1 MYQFSRGRIMPIF
14 SYQATD
20 KKGQDVTGMVEADS
34 LALAINQVRSLGYF
48 PTKVKEDAG
57 KLARRQKVKGK
68 GFTITIGGF
77 VKRKQVTL
85 MTRQLATLIDAGLP
99 LLRSLSILHDQQ
111 KPGKLKN
118 ILDELVN
125 DVQSGTTFSEG
136 LAKHPKAF
144 DKLYVNMVRAGEVGG
159 MLEVVLNRLADF
171 AERREALARK
181 VKGAMIY
188 PIMVMLVAGGVVTFL
203 LIKVVPTF
211 AEIFSDLGGALPAP
225 TQFLVNTSEALK
237 HSFLKILAYIA
248 GIIIGIKMVFKIEL
262 IRAIKDRV
270 VLKLPLFGQLVRKIG
285 VARFS
290 RTLGTLITS
299 GVPILQSLS
308 IVKETIAN
316 RVIANAVG
324 EVHDSIR
331 EGETIAGPLEE
342 SGAFPPMAVNMID
355 VGEETGNLDSMLLKV
370 ADIYDAEVE
379 VAIGGMLQMLE
390 PAMMVVLGGIV
401 GFIVISMYLPIFSL
415 GDLI

>member
-1 MYQFSRGRIMPIF
+1 MAIF

-20 KKGQDVTGMVEADS
+20 KKGQEVTGMVEADS

-57 KLARRQKVKGK
+57 KLARRQRSAKGK
-68 GFTITIGGF
+68 GLSLSIGGGI
-77 VKRKQVTL
+77 KRKEITQ

-99 LLRSLSILHDQQ
+99 LLRSLSILYDQQ

-118 ILDELVN
+118 VLDELVN
-125 DVQSGTTFSEG
+125 DVQGGTTFSEG

-159 MLEVVLNRLADF
+159 MLEVVLNRLAEF
-171 AERREALARK
+171 AEKREALARR
-181 VKGAMIY
+181 VKSAMVY
-188 PIMVMLVAGGVVTFL
+188 PLMVILVATGIVTFL
-203 LIKVVPTF
+203 LMKVVPTF
-211 AEIFSDLGGALPAP
+211 AEIFSDLGGALPGP
-225 TQFLVNTSEALK
+225 TQILVNISE
-237 HSFLKILAYIA
+237 FLKTQYWKLIAYII
-248 GIIIGIKMVFKIEL
+248 GTIVGIKLIFKVEIAQS
-262 IRAIKDRV
+262 IRDRV
-270 VLKLPLFGQLVRKIG
+270 VLKLPLFGALTRKIG
-285 VARFS
+285 VARFA

-299 GVPILQSLS
+299 GVPILQSLT
-308 IVKETIAN
+308 IVKETITN

-379 VAIGGMLQMLE
+379 AAIEGLLQMME
-390 PAMMVVLGGIV
+390 PAIMVGLGGVI
-401 GFIVISMYLPIFSL
+401 GFIVIAMYLPIFNM
-415 GDLI
+415 GDLV

>member
-1 MYQFSRGRIMPIF
+1 MAIF

-20 KKGQDVTGMVEADS
+20 KKGQEVTGMVEADS

-57 KLARRQKVKGK
+57 KLARRQRSAKGK
-68 GFTITIGGF
+68 GMSLTIGGSI
-77 VKRKQVTL
+77 KRKEITQ

-99 LLRSLSILHDQQ
+99 LLRSLSILYDQQ

-118 ILDELVN
+118 VLDELVN

-159 MLEVVLNRLADF
+159 MLEVVLNRLAEF
-171 AERREALARK
+171 AEKREALARR
-181 VKGAMIY
+181 VKSAMVY
-188 PIMVMLVAGGVVTFL
+188 PIMVILVATGIVSFL

-211 AEIFSDLGGALPAP
+211 AEIFSDLGGALPGP
-225 TQFLVNTSEALK
+225 TQVLVNISE
-237 HSFLKILAYIA
+237 FLQTQYIKLIAYIVGA
-248 GIIIGIKMVFKIEL
+248 IVGLKLIFKVEMAQS
-262 IRAIKDRV
+262 IRDRV
-270 VLKLPLFGQLVRKIG
+270 VLKLPLFGALVRKIG

-299 GVPILQSLS
+299 GVPILQSLT
-308 IVKETIAN
+308 IVKETISN

-342 SGAFPPMAVNMID
+342 SGAFPPMSVNMID

-379 VAIGGMLQMLE
+379 AAIEGLLQMME
-390 PAMMVVLGGIV
+390 PAIMVGLGGVI
-401 GFIVISMYLPIFSL
+401 GFIVIAMYLPIFSM
-415 GDLI
+415 GDLV

>member
-1 MYQFSRGRIMPIF
+1 MPIF

-20 KKGQDVTGMVEADS
+20 KKGQEVTGMVEADS
-34 LALAINQVRSLGYF
+34 LALAINQVRSLGFF

-57 KLARRQKVKGK
+57 KLARRQRGAKGK
-68 GFTITIGGF
+68 GLNIAIGGS
-77 VKRKQVTL
+77 VKRKQITL

-99 LLRSLSILHDQQ
+99 LLRSLSILYDQE
-111 KPGKLKN
+111 KTGKLKG
-118 ILDELVN
+118 IFDELVN
-125 DVQSGTTFSEG
+125 DVQSGTTFSEA

-159 MLEVVLNRLADF
+159 MLEVVLNRLAEF

-181 VKGAMIY
+181 VKSAMVY
-188 PIMVMLVAGGVVTFL
+188 PIMVILVAGGIVTFL
-203 LIKVVPTF
+203 LVRVVPTF
-211 AEIFSDLGGALPAP
+211 AEIFSDLGGALPGP
-225 TQFLVNTSEALK
+225 TQLLVNMSDYLK
-237 HSFLKILAYIA
+237 ESYLKLIGYIVGTVVA
-248 GIIIGIKMVFKIEL
+248 IKLIFKVEIV
-262 IRAIKDRV
+262 RAIRDRV
-270 VLKLPLFGQLVRKIG
+270 VLKLPLFGSLVRKIG
-285 VARFS
+285 VARFA

-299 GVPILQSLS
+299 GVPILQSLT
-308 IVKETIAN
+308 IVRETITN

-342 SGAFPPMAVNMID
+342 SGAFPPMSVNMID

-379 VAIGGMLQMLE
+379 AAIDGLLQMLE
-390 PAMMVVLGGIV
+390 PALMVGLGGIV
-401 GFIVISMYLPIFSL
+401 GFIVIAMYLPIFSV
-415 GDLI
+415 GDLV

>member
-1 MYQFSRGRIMPIF
+1 
-14 SYQATD
+14 
-20 KKGQDVTGMVEADS
+20 
-34 LALAINQVRSLGYF
+34 
-48 PTKVKEDAG
+48 
-57 KLARRQKVKGK
+57 
-68 GFTITIGGF
+68 
-77 VKRKQVTL
+77 
-85 MTRQLATLIDAGLP
+85 
-99 LLRSLSILHDQQ
+99 
-111 KPGKLKN
+111 
-118 ILDELVN
+118 
-125 DVQSGTTFSEG
+125 
-136 LAKHPKAF
+136 
-144 DKLYVNMVRAGEVGG
+144 

-181 VKGAMIY
+181 VKSAMVY
-188 PIMVMLVAGGVVTFL
+188 PVMVILVASGIVTFL

-225 TQFLVNTSEALK
+225 TQFLVNASEALQK
-237 HSFLKILAYIA
+237 SYLTILGYIIG
-248 GIIIGIKMVFKIEL
+248 GIIGLKLIFKVEL
-262 IRAIKDRV
+262 VRAIKDRV
-270 VLKLPLFGQLVRKIG
+270 VLKLPLFGALTRKIG
-285 VARFS
+285 VARFA

-379 VAIGGMLQMLE
+379 AAIEGMLQMLE
-390 PAMMVVLGGIV
+390 PALMVGLGGVV
-401 GFIVISMYLPIFSL
+401 GFIVIAMYLPIFTI
-415 GDLI
+415 GDLV

>member
-1 MYQFSRGRIMPIF
+1 MSIF

-20 KKGQDVTGMVEADS
+20 KKGQEVTGMVDADS

-57 KLARRQKVKGK
+57 KLARKQKGK
-68 GFTITIGGF
+68 AKSGGLNLSIGGR
-77 VKRKQVTL
+77 VKKKQITL
-85 MTRQLATLIDAGLP
+85 FTRQLATLIDAGLP
-99 LLRSLSILHDQQ
+99 LLRSLSILYDQQ

-136 LAKHPKAF
+136 LAKHSKVF

-159 MLEVVLNRLADF
+159 MLEIVLNRLAEF

-188 PIMVMLVAGGVVTFL
+188 PIMVLLVASGIVTFL
-203 LIKVVPTF
+203 LIRVVPTF

-225 TQFLVNTSEALK
+225 TQFLVNVSEALK
-237 HSFLKILAYIA
+237 HSYIKILA
-248 GIIIGIKMVFKIEL
+248 IGGGSFIGVKMIFKVEL
-262 IRAIKDRV
+262 VRAIRDRV
-270 VLKLPLFGQLVRKIG
+270 VLKLPLFGELTRKIG
-285 VARFS
+285 VARFA

-316 RVIANAVG
+316 RVIANAVA

-342 SGAFPPMAVNMID
+342 SKAFPPMAVNMID

-401 GFIVISMYLPIFSL
+401 GFIVISMYLPIFSM
-415 GDLI
+415 GDLV

>member
-1 MYQFSRGRIMPIF
+1 MAIF

-20 KKGQDVTGMVEADS
+20 KKGEDVTGIVEADS
-34 LALAINQVRSLGYF
+34 LALAINQVRSMGFF

-57 KLARRQKVKGK
+57 KLARRKGKGAKGK
-68 GFTITIGGF
+68 GFTISIGGS
-77 VKRKQVTL
+77 VKRKQITL

-99 LLRSLSILHDQQ
+99 LLRSLSILYDQQ

-118 ILDELVN
+118 VLDELVN

-136 LAKHPKAF
+136 LAKHPKAY

-181 VKGAMIY
+181 VKSAMVY
-188 PIMVMLVAGGVVTFL
+188 PIMVILVAGGIVTFL
-203 LIKVVPTF
+203 LVKVVPTF
-211 AEIFSDLGGALPAP
+211 AEIFSDLGGALPKP
-225 TQFLVNTSEALK
+225 TQFLVDISEALK
-237 HSFLKILAYIA
+237 KSYIKILVYAA
-248 GIIIGIKMVFKIEL
+248 GIFIGLKLIFKVEIIQA
-262 IRAIKDRV
+262 IRDRI

-299 GVPILQSLS
+299 GVPILQSLT
-308 IVKETIAN
+308 IVKETISN

-379 VAIGGMLQMLE
+379 ATIDGMLQMLE
-390 PAMMVVLGGIV
+390 PALMVILGAIV
-401 GFIVISMYLPIFSL
+401 GFIVISMYLPIFSM
-415 GDLI
+415 GDLV

>member
-1 MYQFSRGRIMPIF
+1 MPIF

-20 KKGQDVTGMVEADS
+20 KKGQEVTGMVEADS

-57 KLARRQKVKGK
+57 KLARRKKGGK
-68 GFTITIGGF
+68 SAGFNIAIGGSI
-77 VKRKQVTL
+77 KRKQVTML
-85 MTRQLATLIDAGLP
+85 TRQLATLIDAGLP
-99 LLRSLSILHDQQ
+99 LLRSLSILYDQQ
-111 KPGKLKN
+111 KPGKLKKV
-118 ILDELVN
+118 LDQLVN

-144 DKLYVNMVRAGEVGG
+144 DKLYVNMVRAGEIGG

-181 VKGAMIY
+181 VKGAMVY
-188 PIMVMLVAGGVVTFL
+188 PIMVIMVAGGIVTFL
-203 LIKVVPTF
+203 LLKVVPTF

-225 TQFLVNTSEALK
+225 TQMLVNISETLQKSYLK
-237 HSFLKILAYIA
+237 LLGYIVGTIV
-248 GIIIGIKMVFKIEL
+248 GIRLLFKIEI

-270 VLKLPLFGQLVRKIG
+270 VLRLPLFGPLIRKIG

-316 RVIANAVG
+316 RVIANAVA

-379 VAIGGMLQMLE
+379 VTIGGLLQMLE
-390 PAMMVVLGGIV
+390 PAMMVGLGGIV
-401 GFIVISMYLPIFSL
+401 GFIVISMYLPIFSVGEL
-415 GDLI
+415 V

>member
-1 MYQFSRGRIMPIF
+1 MPIF

-20 KKGQDVTGMVEADS
+20 KKGQEVTGMVEADS

-57 KLARRQKVKGK
+57 KLARRQKTKK
-68 GFTITIGGF
+68 KSGGF
-77 VKRKQVTL
+77 NLSLGGRVKRKQITL
-85 MTRQLATLIDAGLP
+85 FTRQLATLIDAGLP
-99 LLRSLSILHDQQ
+99 LLRSLSILYDQQ

-125 DVQSGTTFSEG
+125 DVQSGTTFSEA
-136 LAKHPKAF
+136 LAKHPKVY

-159 MLEVVLNRLADF
+159 MLEIVLNRLAEF
-171 AERREALARK
+171 AERREALSRQ

-188 PIMVMLVAGGVVTFL
+188 PIMVLLVAGGIVTFL
-203 LIKVVPTF
+203 LIRVVPTF

-237 HSFLKILAYIA
+237 HSYLKLLGFGV
-248 GIIIGIKMVFKIEL
+248 GIIVGLKMIFKIEL
-262 IRAIKDRV
+262 VRAIRDRV

-316 RVIANAVG
+316 RVIANAVA

-342 SGAFPPMAVNMID
+342 SKAFPPMAVNMID

-390 PAMMVVLGGIV
+390 PTMMVVLGGIV
-401 GFIVISMYLPIFSL
+401 GFIVISMYLPIFSM

>member
-1 MYQFSRGRIMPIF
+1 MPIF

-20 KKGQDVTGMVEADS
+20 KKGQEVTGMVEADS

-57 KLARRQKVKGK
+57 KLARRSKGK
-68 GFTITIGGF
+68 GKSGGFSLSIGGR
-77 VKRKQVTL
+77 VKRKQITL
-85 MTRQLATLIDAGLP
+85 FTRQLATLIDAGLP
-99 LLRSLSILHDQQ
+99 LLRSLSILYDQQ

-118 ILDELVN
+118 ILDGLVN
-125 DVQSGTTFSEG
+125 DVQSGTTFSEA
-136 LAKHPKAF
+136 LAKHPKVF

-159 MLEVVLNRLADF
+159 MLEIVLNRLAEF

-188 PIMVMLVAGGVVTFL
+188 PIMVLLVASGIVTFL
-203 LIKVVPTF
+203 LIRVVPTF

-225 TQFLVNTSEALK
+225 TQFLVNTSQALK
-237 HSFLKILAYIA
+237 HSYLKILGIGVCIFIA
-248 GIIIGIKMVFKIEL
+248 IKMIFKVEIV
-262 IRAIKDRV
+262 RAIRDRI
-270 VLKLPLFGQLVRKIG
+270 VLKIPIFGQLTRKIG

-316 RVIANAVG
+316 RVIANAVA

-390 PAMMVVLGGIV
+390 PAMVVILGGIV
-401 GFIVISMYLPIFSL
+401 GFIVISMYLPIFSM

>member
-1 MYQFSRGRIMPIF
+1 MAIF

-20 KKGQDVTGMVEADS
+20 KRGQEVTGMVEADS

-57 KLARRQKVKGK
+57 KLARKKRAKKKGA
-68 GFTITIGGF
+68 GMAIAIGGS
-77 VKRKQVTL
+77 VKRKQITL

-99 LLRSLSILHDQQ
+99 LLRSLSILYDQQ

-188 PIMVMLVAGGVVTFL
+188 PIMVLLVAGGVVTFL
-203 LIKVVPTF
+203 LMRVVPTF

-225 TQFLVNTSEALK
+225 TQFLVNLSEALK
-237 HSFLKILAYIA
+237 ESFLKMILYAV
-248 GIIIGIKMVFKIEL
+248 GIIVGVRMIFKIE
-262 IRAIKDRV
+262 IVRAIKDRV
-270 VLKLPLFGQLVRKIG
+270 VLRLPLLGQLTRKIG

-379 VAIGGMLQMLE
+379 VAINGMLQMLE

-401 GFIVISMYLPIFSL
+401 GFIVISMYLPIFSM

>member
-1 MYQFSRGRIMPIF
+1 MPIF

-20 KKGQDVTGMVEADS
+20 KKGQEVTGMVEADS

-57 KLARRQKVKGK
+57 KLARRQRGKGK
-68 GFTITIGGF
+68 GMSFTIGGF
-77 VKRKQVTL
+77 VKQKEITL
-85 MTRQLATLIDAGLP
+85 ITRQLATLIDAGLP
-99 LLRSLSILHDQQ
+99 LLRSLSILFDQQ

-125 DVQSGTTFSEG
+125 DVQSGTTFSEA

-181 VKGAMIY
+181 VKSAMVY
-188 PIMVMLVAGGVVTFL
+188 PVMVILVASGIVTFL

-225 TQFLVNTSEALK
+225 TQILVNASDALK
-237 HSFLKILAYIA
+237 ESYLKILGYII
-248 GIIIGIKMVFKIEL
+248 GTIIGIKLIFKIEL
-262 IRAIKDRV
+262 VSAVKDRV
-270 VLKLPLFGQLVRKIG
+270 VLKLPLFGSLTRKVG
-285 VARFS
+285 VARFA

-308 IVKETIAN
+308 IVRETIAN

-379 VAIGGMLQMLE
+379 AAIEGMLQMLE
-390 PAMMVVLGGIV
+390 PALMVGLGGVV
-401 GFIVISMYLPIFSL
+401 GFIVIAMYLPIFTI
-415 GDLI
+415 GDLV

>member
-1 MYQFSRGRIMPIF
+1 MPIF

-20 KKGQDVTGMVEADS
+20 KKGQEVTGMVEADS

-57 KLARRQKVKGK
+57 KLARRRGGAKGK
-68 GFTITIGGF
+68 GMSITIGGM

-99 LLRSLSILHDQQ
+99 LLRSLSILFDQQ

-118 ILDELVN
+118 ILDDLVN
-125 DVQSGTTFSEG
+125 DVQSGTTFSEA

-171 AERREALARK
+171 AEKREALARK
-181 VKGAMIY
+181 VKSAMIY
-188 PIMVMLVAGGVVTFL
+188 PIMVILVAGGIVAFL
-203 LIKVVPTF
+203 LVRVVPTF
-211 AEIFSDLGGALPAP
+211 AEIFADLGGALPAP
-225 TQFLVNTSEALK
+225 TQFLVNASDVLK
-237 HSFLKILAYIA
+237 QSYLKVLVTLVAS
-248 GIIIGIKMVFKIEL
+248 IIIIRLIFKIEL
-262 IRAIKDRV
+262 VSAIKDRV
-270 VLKLPLFGQLVRKIG
+270 VLRLPLFGQLIRKIG
-285 VARFS
+285 VARFA

-316 RVIANAVG
+316 RVIARAVG

-379 VAIGGMLQMLE
+379 AAVDGMLQMLE
-390 PAMMVVLGGIV
+390 PALMVGLGGIV
-401 GFIVISMYLPIFSL
+401 GFIVVSMYLPIFTI
-415 GDLI
+415 GDMI

>member
-1 MYQFSRGRIMPIF
+1 MPIF

-20 KKGQDVTGMVEADS
+20 KKGQEVTGMVEADS

-57 KLARRQKVKGK
+57 KLARRQKGKGK
-68 GFTITIGGF
+68 GFSISLGGS
-77 VKRKQVTL
+77 VKKKQITL

-99 LLRSLSILHDQQ
+99 LLRSLSILYDQQ

-118 ILDELVN
+118 VLDEMVN
-125 DVQSGTTFSEG
+125 DVQSGTTFSEA

-203 LIKVVPTF
+203 LIRVVPTF

-225 TQFLVNTSEALK
+225 TQFLVNVSNALK
-237 HSFLKILAYIA
+237 HSFLKLVG
-248 GIIIGIKMVFKIEL
+248 GIVGTIFAIRMIFKIEL
-262 IRAIKDRV
+262 VQAIKDRV
-270 VLKLPLFGQLVRKIG
+270 VLKLPIFGQLTRKIG

-390 PAMMVVLGGIV
+390 PAMMVILGGIV
-401 GFIVISMYLPIFSL
+401 GFIVISMYLPIFSM

>member
-1 MYQFSRGRIMPIF
+1 MPIF

-20 KKGQDVTGMVEADS
+20 KKGQEVTGMVEADS

-57 KLARRQKVKGK
+57 KLARRQRGKGK
-68 GFTITIGGF
+68 GMSFTIGGF
-77 VKRKQVTL
+77 VKQKEITL
-85 MTRQLATLIDAGLP
+85 ITRQLATLIDAGLP
-99 LLRSLSILHDQQ
+99 LLRSLSILFDQQ

-125 DVQSGTTFSEG
+125 DVQSGTTFSEA

-181 VKGAMIY
+181 VKSAMVY
-188 PIMVMLVAGGVVTFL
+188 PVMVILVATGIVTFL

-211 AEIFSDLGGALPAP
+211 AEIFADLGGALPAP
-225 TQFLVNTSEALK
+225 TQFLVNASDALK
-237 HSFLKILAYIA
+237 HSYLKILGYII
-248 GIIIGIKMVFKIEL
+248 GTIIGIKLIFKIEL
-262 IRAIKDRV
+262 VSAVKDRV
-270 VLKLPLFGQLVRKIG
+270 VLKLPLFGSLTRKVG
-285 VARFS
+285 VARFA

-308 IVKETIAN
+308 IVRETIAN

-379 VAIGGMLQMLE
+379 AAIEGMLQMLE
-390 PAMMVVLGGIV
+390 PALMVGLGGVV
-401 GFIVISMYLPIFSL
+401 GFIVIAMYLPIFTI
-415 GDLI
+415 GDLV

>member
-1 MYQFSRGRIMPIF
+1 MAIF

-20 KKGQDVTGMVEADS
+20 KKGGDITGIVEADS
-34 LALAINQVRSLGYF
+34 LALAINQVRSMGYF

-57 KLARRQKVKGK
+57 KLARRKGKRAKGK
-68 GFTITIGGF
+68 GFTITIGGS
-77 VKRKQVTL
+77 VKRKQITL

-99 LLRSLSILHDQQ
+99 LLRSLSILYDQQ

-118 ILDELVN
+118 ILDDLVN

-136 LAKHPKAF
+136 LAKHPKAY

-181 VKGAMIY
+181 VKSAMVY
-188 PIMVMLVAGGVVTFL
+188 PIMVILVAGGIVTFL
-203 LIKVVPTF
+203 LVKVVPTF
-211 AEIFSDLGGALPAP
+211 AEIFSDLGGALPKP
-225 TQFLVNTSEALK
+225 TQFLVDISDALK
-237 HSFLKILAYIA
+237 NSYIKILAYAA
-248 GIIIGIKMVFKIEL
+248 GIFIGLKLIFKVEIVN
-262 IRAIKDRV
+262 AIKDRI

-299 GVPILQSLS
+299 GVPILQSLT

-379 VAIGGMLQMLE
+379 ATIDGLLQMLE
-390 PAMMVVLGGIV
+390 PALMVILGAIV
-401 GFIVISMYLPIFSL
+401 GFIVISMYLPIFSM
-415 GDLI
+415 GDLV

>member
-1 MYQFSRGRIMPIF
+1 MAIF

-20 KKGQDVTGMVEADS
+20 KKGEDVTGIVEADS
-34 LALAINQVRSLGYF
+34 LALAINQVRSMGYF

-57 KLARRQKVKGK
+57 KLARRKGKGAKGK
-68 GFTITIGGF
+68 GFSISIGGS
-77 VKRKQVTL
+77 VKRKQITL

-99 LLRSLSILHDQQ
+99 LLRSLSILFDQQ

-136 LAKHPKAF
+136 LAKHPKAY

-181 VKGAMIY
+181 VKSAMVY
-188 PIMVMLVAGGVVTFL
+188 PIMVILVAGGIVTFL
-203 LIKVVPTF
+203 LVKVVPTF
-211 AEIFSDLGGALPAP
+211 AEIFSDLGGALPKP
-225 TQFLVNTSEALK
+225 TQFLVDVSNALK
-237 HSFLKILAYIA
+237 QSYLKILMYAAGIYIA
-248 GIIIGIKMVFKIEL
+248 LRLIFKVEIVN
-262 IRAIKDRV
+262 AIKDRI
-270 VLKLPLFGQLVRKIG
+270 VLKLPLFGQLIRKIG

-299 GVPILQSLS
+299 GVPILQSLT

-379 VAIGGMLQMLE
+379 AAIDGMLQMLE
-390 PAMMVVLGGIV
+390 PALMVILGAIV
-401 GFIVISMYLPIFSL
+401 GFIVISMYLPIFSM
-415 GDLI
+415 GDLV

>member
-1 MYQFSRGRIMPIF
+1 MPIF

-20 KKGQDVTGMVEADS
+20 KKGQEVTGMVEADS

-57 KLARRQKVKGK
+57 KLARRKGGVKGK
-68 GFTITIGGF
+68 GMSISIGGM
-77 VKRKQVTL
+77 VKRKQITL
-85 MTRQLATLIDAGLP
+85 TTRQLATLIDAGLP

-125 DVQSGTTFSEG
+125 DVQSGTTFSEA

-171 AERREALARK
+171 AEKREALARK
-181 VKGAMIY
+181 VKSAMVY
-188 PIMVMLVAGGVVTFL
+188 PIMVIIVASAIVTFL
-203 LIKVVPTF
+203 LVRVVPTF
-211 AEIFSDLGGALPAP
+211 AEIFADLGGALPAP
-225 TQFLVNTSEALK
+225 TQFLVNASEMIK
-237 HSFLKILAYIA
+237 HSYLKVIG
-248 GIIIGIKMVFKIEL
+248 GIVGTVVAIKLIFKIEL
-262 IRAIKDRV
+262 IRSIKDRV
-270 VLKLPLFGQLVRKIG
+270 VLRLPLFGPLVRKVG

-308 IVKETIAN
+308 IVRETIAN
-316 RVIANAVG
+316 RVIARAVG

-379 VAIGGMLQMLE
+379 AAVDGMLQMLE
-390 PAMMVVLGGIV
+390 PALMVGLGGIV
-401 GFIVISMYLPIFSL
+401 GFIVVSMYLPIFTI
-415 GDLI
+415 GDMI

>member
-1 MYQFSRGRIMPIF
+1 MAIF

-20 KKGQDVTGMVEADS
+20 KKGQEVTGMVEADS

-57 KLARRQKVKGK
+57 KLARRQRTAKGK
-68 GFTITIGGF
+68 GLNLTIAGAI
-77 VKRKQVTL
+77 KRKEITQ

-99 LLRSLSILHDQQ
+99 LLRSLSILYDQQ

-118 ILDELVN
+118 VLDELVN

-159 MLEVVLNRLADF
+159 MLEVVLNRLAEF
-171 AERREALARK
+171 AEKREALTRR
-181 VKGAMIY
+181 VKSAMVY
-188 PIMVMLVAGGVVTFL
+188 PIMVILVAGGIVSFL

-211 AEIFSDLGGALPAP
+211 AEIFSDLGGALPGP
-225 TQFLVNTSEALK
+225 TQVLVNISEFLQTQYLK
-237 HSFLKILAYIA
+237 LFAYIVGA
-248 GIIIGIKMVFKIEL
+248 IVGLKLIFKVEMAQS
-262 IRAIKDRV
+262 IRDRV
-270 VLKLPLFGQLVRKIG
+270 VLKLPLFGSLVRKIG

-299 GVPILQSLS
+299 GVPILQSLT
-308 IVKETIAN
+308 IVKETISN

-342 SGAFPPMAVNMID
+342 SGAFPPMSVNMID

-379 VAIGGMLQMLE
+379 AAIEGLLQMME
-390 PAMMVVLGGIV
+390 PAIMVGLGGVI
-401 GFIVISMYLPIFSL
+401 GFIVIAMYLPIFSM
-415 GDLI
+415 GDLV